1 MGRCR
6 LQALK
11 CKASKWLLASKHLMY
26 KAETVHLSEGPNL
39 QSCSPPCIAGYCG
52 DKQGSA
58 CLYFWLQHA
67 AIASFLFPTHPLW
80 GLALPPTTQGN
91 SLSNHMTAMTL
102 TSSCSIFPINPL
114 HYTLFQSLTA
124 IFFSSFPWE
133 LNQQML
139 YHPLQILI
147 CLCFQDTLVS

>member
-1 MGRCR
+1 MERHR

-11 CKASKWLLASKHLMY
+11 CKASKWSLALKHLMY
-26 KAETVHLSEGPNL
+26 KAETMHLSEATDL
-39 QSCSPPCIAGYCG
+39 HSCLRPCIAGYCR

-58 CLYFWLQHA
+58 CLYFWLQHT

-80 GLALPPTTQGN
+80 DLALPPATQGN

-114 HYTLFQSLTA
+114 HYTLFESLTA
-124 IFFSSFPWE
+124 IFFSSFPSE
-133 LNQQML
+133 LNEQMF
-139 YHPLQILI
+139 YHH
-147 CLCFQDTLVS
+147 CKF